1 MVTKEDVEKLKKDW
15 IKDPCW
21 DLWESGEEFKPFEA
35 ELRAYQE
42 TMVATWR
49 QQAQKSQREEAEK
62 RQMPLE
68 LYQKV
73 RECEL
78 TAQRAVSRAQDLLLH
93 YFEQA
98 GVSVAGDG
106 GLEICKIVDEIVHA
120 AVAQSAAT
128 LLEAQ
133 GSACQDKL
141 EDENNDFSPR

>member
-1 MVTKEDVEKLKKDW
+1 MVTKDDVEKLKKDW
-15 IKDPCW
+15 LKDPCW

-35 ELRAYQE
+35 ELRAFQE
-42 TMVATWR
+42 SMVGTWR
-49 QQAQKSQREEAEK
+49 QQAQERQKEEAEK

-68 LYQKV
+68 IYQKV

-78 TAQRAVSRAQDLLLH
+78 TAQRAVSKAQDLLLH

-98 GVSVAGDG
+98 GVSVNGNS
-106 GLEICKIVDEIVHA
+106 GLEIREIVEEIVHA

-133 GSACQDKL
+133 GSACQDKS
-141 EDENNDFSPR
+141 EDESSGFSPR